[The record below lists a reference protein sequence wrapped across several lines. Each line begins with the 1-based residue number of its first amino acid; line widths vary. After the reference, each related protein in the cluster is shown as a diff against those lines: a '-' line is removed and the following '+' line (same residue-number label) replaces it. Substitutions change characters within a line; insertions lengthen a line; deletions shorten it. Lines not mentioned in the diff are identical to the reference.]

1 MYVADYS
8 NNRILR
14 FNPGKYSITITK
26 LIKTYVLYLGSGLSS
41 TGKLVAGFTTG
52 GGSGYSQLNGP
63 TGIYLD
69 LNRTLYIYD
78 NLNYRIQKWI
88 YGQPL
93 GFTVAGGR
101 GSGTALD
108 KISTGQSLY
117 VDDQSSIYISEI
129 GNDRVTRWDNTTMG
143 VIVAG
148 NGTAGSALNQLRN
161 PWGIYVNYNYTVF
174 VVDQGNHRVQM
185 WERGASGGITVAGQS
200 GVAGAWSY
208 QFNLPTSITFD
219 PYGYMYIMDSGNNRI
234 QRWWPGSAYGTT
246 VVSSTSLSNPRGL
259 AIDDYG
265 NLVTADYSNHRVV
278 LFAGTCGE

>member
-129 GNDRVTRWDNTTMG
+129 GNDRVTRWDNTTIG

-161 PWGIYVNYNYTVF
+161 PW
-174 VVDQGNHRVQM
+174 
-185 WERGASGGITVAGQS
+185 
-200 GVAGAWSY
+200 
-208 QFNLPTSITFD
+208 
-219 PYGYMYIMDSGNNRI
+219 
-234 QRWWPGSAYGTT
+234 
-246 VVSSTSLSNPRGL
+246 
-259 AIDDYG
+259 
-265 NLVTADYSNHRVV
+265 
-278 LFAGTCGE
+278 

>member
-143 VIVAG
+143 VI
-148 NGTAGSALNQLRN
+148 
-161 PWGIYVNYNYTVF
+161 
-174 VVDQGNHRVQM
+174 
-185 WERGASGGITVAGQS
+185 
-200 GVAGAWSY
+200 
-208 QFNLPTSITFD
+208 
-219 PYGYMYIMDSGNNRI
+219 
-234 QRWWPGSAYGTT
+234 
-246 VVSSTSLSNPRGL
+246 
-259 AIDDYG
+259 
-265 NLVTADYSNHRVV
+265 
-278 LFAGTCGE
+278 